1 MITTIDGVVAIST
14 ERNIV
19 STDQIVLPIVAL
31 NVVVILATVDKI
43 VAFVTLDRVLSATV
57 VVRDK
62 SANDALVDRS
72 REIDFSMVAKDD
84 VCLLY
89 TSPSPRD

>member
-1 MITTIDGVVAIST
+1 MVTAIDGVAAIST

-19 STDQIVLPIVAL
+19 STGQIVLPIVAL

-43 VAFVTLDRVLSATV
+43 VAFIALDRVLSATI
-57 VVRDK
+57 VVRDE

-72 REIDFSMVAKDD
+72 REIDFSMVA
-84 VCLLY
+84 
-89 TSPSPRD
+89 

>member
-1 MITTIDGVVAIST
+1 MVTAIDGVVAIST

-19 STDQIVLPIVAL
+19 STGQIVLPIVAL

-43 VAFVTLDRVLSATV
+43 VAFIALDRVLSATI
-57 VVRDK
+57 VVRDE

-72 REIDFSMVAKDD
+72 REIDFSMVA
-84 VCLLY
+84 
-89 TSPSPRD
+89 